1 MGARVLVDSSV
12 WVDALADPGSP
23 LAAGVD
29 ELLAEP
35 GRAATTGVILQEV
48 LQGVRSPRQ
57 VAQVA
62 TMLGGLTYL
71 PASREV
77 HKRAAALYRSLRARG
92 ITAHTVDVLVPQV
105 ALDHGAAVWS
115 LDHHLTEIAG
125 RTKLRLYRPVT

>member
-12 WVDALADPGSP
+12 WVDALVDANSQ

-29 ELLAEP
+29 DLLAAP
-35 GRAATTGVILQEV
+35 GRAATTGVVLQEV

-62 TMLGGLTYL
+62 TLLGGLTYL
-71 PASREV
+71 PATREV
-77 HKRAAALYRSLRARG
+77 HKRAAALYRNLRARG
-92 ITAHTVDVLVPQV
+92 VTAHTVDVLIAQV

-115 LDHHLTEIAG
+115 LDRHLADIAG
-125 RTKLRLYRPVT
+125 VTRLRLYRPPV